1 MNCANHF
8 DRERAAFCQH
18 CGKPLCPECI
28 RNVGTSVF
36 CEPCLTAKVSGA
48 APAAGPP
55 YPGYPYPGQPQ
66 PGPAG
71 YPPAGTPP
79 QPGAP
84 NPVLAALLGFIPG
97 VGAMYNEQYAKGIV
111 HLVVFAVL
119 VSFTSDVSGI
129 FGLFVAG
136 WVCYMVAEAYHTA
149 RARRD
154 GTPLPNPFGLNDL
167 SERLGFGKAW
177 PSGVPPTSPT
187 PGASG
192 IPPYSGTAPQSTS
205 PPPGAA
211 AFFHQAPDGSQ
222 TYSAPGAYFHQ
233 AADGSQVYSA
243 SPYGVPPIP
252 PIPPIPPMPPYP
264 DPNQPYCRRFPTAAI
279 WLIVLGAFF
288 LLGNIPVL
296 RVLHGRL
303 LGPFLLIGVGVW
315 VFVRR
320 MAGSGPGFENDGSA
334 YYQWRLQR
342 AIRGAFWLV
351 FVGVLWLLDA
361 LHILTWS
368 HSWPLFLIGAGVM
381 AFFRHTFSPGYGYG
395 YAPPPAT
402 PAPEAAVTGTELA
415 PADASVQSGS
425 GDGQP
430 GGSSQEGR

>member
-1 MNCANHF
+1 MNCANHP
-8 DRERAAFCQH
+8 DQERAAFCQH
-18 CGKPLCPECI
+18 CGKPLCTECI

-36 CEPCLTAKVSGA
+36 CEPCLTAKVAGA
-48 APAAGPP
+48 APAGYS

-66 PGPAG
+66 PGPG
-71 YPPAGTPP
+71 IYPPAGTPP
-79 QPGAP
+79 RSGAP

-111 HLVVFAVL
+111 HLVVFAVFVAL
-119 VSFTSDVSGI
+119 TSDVDGI
-129 FGLFVAG
+129 FGLFIAG
-136 WVCYMVAEAYHTA
+136 WICYMVAEAYHTA

-177 PSGVPPTSPT
+177 PGGVPQAAQ
-187 PGASG
+187 PGAAPGVAPSAG
-192 IPPYSGTAPQSTS
+192 PNPQDPGAPPATPHTPPYS
-205 PPPGAA
+205 
-211 AFFHQAPDGSQ
+211 
-222 TYSAPGAYFHQ
+222 
-233 AADGSQVYSA
+233 
-243 SPYGVPPIP
+243 YGYVPPVSQWAVPPDPSAYGMPQMP
-252 PIPPIPPMPPYP
+252 PIPPIPPMPQYS

-303 LGPFLLIGVGVW
+303 LGPFLLIGGGVW
-315 VFVRR
+315 LFVRR

-351 FVGVLWLLDA
+351 FVGIIWLLDA
-361 LHILTWS
+361 LRILTWS

-381 AFFRHTFSPGYGYG
+381 AFFRHTFNYGYG
-395 YAPPPAT
+395 YAPPPTT
-402 PAPEAAVTGTELA
+402 PPAAAPVTTVVTTTELA
-415 PADASVQSGS
+415 PADPVAQPGS
-425 GDGQP
+425 GNHQPDG
-430 GGSSQEGR
+430 SDQEGR